1 MRPEDY
7 SSLKSASKVSYAKG
21 TDSEGEEVIS
31 LTVKKFDSSTGEALS
46 DNVREVRLN
55 DYESEQSHLNAEKA
69 RIEVDL
75 AELAKIITDIKAL

>member
-31 LTVKKFDSSTGEALS
+31 LTVKKFDSSTGVAIA
-46 DNVREVRLN
+46 DVLN
-55 DYESEQSHLNAEKA
+55 
-69 RIEVDL
+69 
-75 AELAKIITDIKAL
+75 

>member
-31 LTVKKFDSSTGEALS
+31 LTVKKFDSSTGVAIA
-46 DNVREVRLN
+46 DVVNEVRII
-55 DYESEQSHLNAEKA
+55 DYEKEKV
-69 RIEVDL
+69 RYEDDKTKL
-75 AELAKIITDIKAL
+75 EAKIAGLTAIISDINAL

>member
-31 LTVKKFDSSTGEALS
+31 LTVKKFDSSTGVAIA
-46 DNVREVRLN
+46 DVVNEVRII
-55 DYESEQSHLNAEKA
+55 DYEREKV
-69 RIEVDL
+69 RYGDDKTKLE
-75 AELAKIITDIKAL
+75 AKIAGLTLIITDINAL